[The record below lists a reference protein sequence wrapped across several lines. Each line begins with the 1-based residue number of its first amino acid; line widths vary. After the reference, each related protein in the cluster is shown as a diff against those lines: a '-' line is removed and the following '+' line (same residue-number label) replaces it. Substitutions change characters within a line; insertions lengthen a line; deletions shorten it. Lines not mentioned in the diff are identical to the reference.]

1 MRFWGLH
8 RTVFQRFFGHKKG
21 GVDMGNAL
29 EALRQVVDLFLH
41 LDVHLST
48 VIQSYG
54 TWTYGILFL
63 IIFCETG
70 LVVTPILPG
79 DSLLFAAGTFA
90 AKGDFNPSLLIPLL
104 CVGAILGDALNYSIG
119 RYMGPKVLQGDSKI
133 FKKEYLEKT
142 QRFYEKYG
150 GKTIIFARF
159 VPIVRTF
166 APFMAGVGKMKY
178 SQFALYNV
186 VGGIVWIVSFVLA
199 GLFFGNIPA
208 VKKNFTLVIMAII
221 VLSIMPAVIETV
233 RVKRKVV

>member
-1 MRFWGLH
+1 M
-8 RTVFQRFFGHKKG
+8 
-21 GVDMGNAL
+21 MGEIVAAL
-29 EALRQVVDLFLH
+29 YQVVDLFLH

-54 TWTYGILFL
+54 IWTYAILFL

-104 CVGAILGDALNYSIG
+104 CIGAVLGDALNYSIG
-119 RYMGPKVLQGDSKI
+119 RYLGPKVLQGESKI
-133 FKKEYLEKT
+133 FKKQYLDKT
-142 QRFYEKYG
+142 QRFYERYG

-178 SQFALYNV
+178 THFAIYNV
-186 VGGIVWIVSFVLA
+186 IGGVVWIVLFVLA

-208 VKKNFTLVIMAII
+208 VKQNFTLVIMAII

-233 RVKRKVV
+233 RARSKAC